1 VLCPVLRARPEA
13 VPGNG
18 PQPHLL
24 TQEVDVA
31 STKAQISENVQGYVA
46 KSDWKSALAELE
58 KLFALDQDP
67 QVKVRMGDIW
77 QKMYQKQEAIS
88 EYLRAAEVFA
98 ERGFVVKALAMYKLV
113 LRLDPAHTKALDL
126 ISGLHAN
133 KSVAGTKVEPPEAGA
148 PETGNSVIPLFA
160 DLSPE
165 DFADFTKCMVFH
177 TFPAGKAII
186 REGATGAS
194 VFIVTRGSV
203 RVSTTIDGKKIELAV
218 LRSGDFFGEIAFL
231 TGKPRTATVETVE
244 ESDILEVTEDDLK
257 NLVAQKPHMKEIM
270 QNYYEQRVA
279 STLQKVREV
288 N

>member
-1 VLCPVLRARPEA
+1 MATPKTEL
-13 VPGNG
+13 
-18 PQPHLL
+18 
-24 TQEVDVA
+24 
-31 STKAQISENVQGYVA
+31 SENVQRFVA
-46 KSDWKSALAELE
+46 KGDWKNALSELE
-58 KLFALDQDP
+58 KLFAVDQDP

-77 QKMYQKQEAIS
+77 QKMYQKQEAVS
-88 EYLRAAEVFA
+88 EYLEAAEAFA

-113 LRLDPAHTKALDL
+113 LRLDPANTKAQDL
-126 ISGLHAN
+126 MASLHSN
-133 KSVAGTKVEPPEAGA
+133 RSVTETKVEPREEGA
-148 PETGNSVIPLFA
+148 PAASNSVIPLFA
-160 DLSPE
+160 DLTRE
-165 DFADFTKCMVFH
+165 DFADFTKRMVFH

-203 RVSTTIDGKKIELAV
+203 RVFTTIDGKKVELAV
-218 LRSGDFFGEIAFL
+218 LRSSDFFGEIAFL

-257 NLVAQKPHMKEIM
+257 DLVAQKPHMKEIM

-279 STLQKVREV
+279 STLRKVRET